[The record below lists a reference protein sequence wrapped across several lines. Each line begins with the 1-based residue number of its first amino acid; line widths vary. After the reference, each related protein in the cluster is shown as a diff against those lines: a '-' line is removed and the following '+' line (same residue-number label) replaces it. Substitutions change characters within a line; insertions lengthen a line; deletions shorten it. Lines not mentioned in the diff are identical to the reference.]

1 MSTED
6 LKTLINLYFDNE
18 LEKSKEPVLFSMLS
32 QDSEAREY
40 FKKLNVLKSGIENT
54 MEVFPSTLNAKI
66 LHSIGKLNETQTVLF
81 INKNIFSAI
90 TYSLTIILLILT
102 VFFYVQSE
110 EYKVRLFDLTR
121 EVKKQSDRLELI
133 MNAMPQVEVTGGYVR
148 TKQIVVR
155 PNM

>member
-6 LKTLINLYFDNE
+6 LKTMINLYFDDE
-18 LEKSKEPVLFSMLS
+18 LEKSKEPILFSMLS

-40 FKKLNVLKSGIENT
+40 FKKLNALKNGIEKT
-54 MEVFPSTLNAKI
+54 IEVFPNTLDEKI
-66 LHSIGKLNETQTVLF
+66 LHSVGKLNETQTVLF
-81 INKNIFSAI
+81 INKKVFSAI
-90 TYSLTIILLILT
+90 TYSVTIILLILT
-102 VFFYVQSE
+102 VFFYSQSE

-121 EVKKQSDRLELI
+121 EVKKQNDRLELI